1 MKNSL
6 SLVLIIIPILL
17 NAQPKIKG
25 ERIVWS
31 EERMLTYE
39 DFKAKPKKE
48 GLIAALANVSIDPE
62 VINQTLQGMQLTVIA
77 KFNTTLSWMKPE
89 AKGEAYVLKHEQG
102 HFDIFE
108 IFARR
113 CRKELTE
120 AKLSNKNVAKKLP
133 ELVEK
138 NRQQAYTYQDKYD
151 EQTQHSQKVEKQE
164 EWNKKIAEELKELEA
179 FSSPILEI
187 TY

>member
-6 SLVLIIIPILL
+6 LLLIIILPLLL

-25 ERIVWS
+25 ERIIWS
-31 EERMLTYE
+31 KERMLTYE
-39 DFKAKPKKE
+39 DFKAKAPKGNKA
-48 GLIAALANVSIDPE
+48 AALANVSIDPE
-62 VINQTLQGMQLTVIA
+62 VVNQTLQGIQLTITT
-77 KFNTTLSWMKPE
+77 KFNTAYSWMKE
-89 AKGEAYVLKHEQG
+89 EGKGDSYLLKHEQG

-120 AKLSNKNVAKKLP
+120 AKLNNKNVAKKLP

-138 NRQQAYTYQDKYD
+138 NLQQAYKYQDKYD

-164 EWNKKIAEELKELEA
+164 EWNKKIAAELKELEA
-179 FSSPILEI
+179 YSNPLIEI